1 MIRADIYTKDNKV
14 TGFEI
19 NGHACFG
26 GYGED
31 IVCAAA
37 SAVVYTAIGTLD
49 EMGIKPGYIEKNGSM
64 SFYLNGEMD
73 KEQKEKAYIVLETV
87 KIGLLQI
94 QNGYGQNITVKIKEV

>member
-1 MIRADIYTKDNKV
+1 MIRATIYTKDKKV

-26 GYGED
+26 EYGKD

-37 SAVVYTAIGTLD
+37 SAVVYTAMGTLD
-49 EMGIKPGYIEKNGSM
+49 EMGIKPVYTEKEGRM
-64 SFYLNGEMD
+64 SFDLSNDLEDG
-73 KEQKEKAYIVLETV
+73 QLEKAHIVLETV

-94 QNGYGQNITVKIKEV
+94 QNGYKQHIKVKIREV